1 MQGCKL
7 SYPVGAG
14 DELRGGCCTMVPYRQ
29 VADLDGVF
37 YRQTLTG
44 QLESQRILRVA
55 ERERPGPEVEGM
67 KGLVS

>member
-1 MQGCKL
+1 ML
-7 SYPVGAG
+7 YY
-14 DELRGGCCTMVPYRQ
+14 VPYRQ